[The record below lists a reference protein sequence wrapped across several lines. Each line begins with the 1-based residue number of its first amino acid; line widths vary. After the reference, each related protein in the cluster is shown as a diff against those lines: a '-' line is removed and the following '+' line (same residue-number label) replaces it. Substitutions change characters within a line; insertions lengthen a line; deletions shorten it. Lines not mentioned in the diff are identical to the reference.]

1 MTVGTEKSLWYAPWF
16 CVIFSETI
24 VRAQEEMIKIKIK
37 VIAKTLIFSFFT
49 IIASVANSNTHQE
62 SDFPG
67 SIRVKPVFFVPK
79 NEQAPTQQQK
89 IKLIRHLKLAQKWY
103 KRMLLNRDTYEL
115 VEGKPQIIDGKYTLD
130 EYIEKYDNIALQVT
144 SEILTTLN
152 LTRFNC
158 PYIFLII
165 FMQPDRGVP
174 NPSGVPFNG
183 GINNGPGLVIIP
195 SHRLD
200 TYSNIQGTIQHELG
214 HSFGLVHTAV
224 YGYDMKT
231 NSSIMSRGN
240 TNIMHNGFRLN
251 PKATLIPEDLRT
263 LSYNKKV
270 FPKFHYDLKKDVP
283 EGYKISN
290 VFRSFG
296 PREILGQ
303 KSFKIIVSTKDHE
316 LEGTSVS
323 NIVHTAIRTD
333 QYYNPKSRVGFDP
346 KTMWLCQPENG
357 KITATLTFPIPVSL
371 SKLCI
376 HSGCGGKYHSAKSVQ
391 VQVENKDRF
400 VDLCTVELKYLDE
413 YISFNKTKAQVW
425 RFSFKT
431 QMNRKI
437 IIRGV
442 RFFTDRCEI
451 FSPVVPYQGGKN

>member
-1 MTVGTEKSLWYAPWF
+1 MRE
-16 CVIFSETI
+16 
-24 VRAQEEMIKIKIK
+24 QDEMNEVKK

-49 IIASVANSNTHQE
+49 IIASVAYSDTYIE
-62 SDFPG
+62 GDFPAL
-67 SIRVKPVFFVPK
+67 IRVKPIFFVPK
-79 NEQAPTQQQK
+79 NEQAPTQQQQ
-89 IKLIRHLKLAQKWY
+89 IKLIKHLKLAQKWY
-103 KRMLLNRDTYEL
+103 KRMLLNRDTFEL
-115 VEGKPQIIDGKYTLD
+115 VEGKPQIIDGNFTLD
-130 EYIEKYDNIALQVT
+130 EYIEKYNNIALQVT

-158 PYIFLII
+158 PYIFLIF
-165 FMQPDRGVP
+165 FMQPDRGAP

-183 GINNGPGLVIIP
+183 GANNGPGLVIIT

-214 HSFGLVHTAV
+214 HSFGLIHTAV

-251 PKATLIPEDLRT
+251 PKATLIPEDLRA
-263 LSYNKKV
+263 LNYNKKV
-270 FPKFHYDLKKDVP
+270 FPKFHYDLKNDVG
-283 EGYKISN
+283 EGYKMSK

-323 NIVHTAIRTD
+323 NIVYTAIRTD
-333 QYYNPKSRVGFDP
+333 KYQNSKSRVGFDP
-346 KTMWLCQPENG
+346 KTMWLGKPENG
-357 KITATLTFPIPVSL
+357 TITATLTFPISVSL

-376 HSGCGGKYHSAKSVQ
+376 HSGCGGKYHPAKSVQ
-391 VQVENKDRF
+391 VQVEKEGGF
-400 VDLCTVELKYLDE
+400 VDVCTYELESLNE

-425 RFSFKT
+425 RLSFKT
-431 QMNRKI
+431 QMNRKV
-437 IIRGV
+437 IIRGI
-442 RFFTDRCEI
+442 RFFTDQCEI
-451 FSPVVPYQGGKN
+451 FSPVVPYQGE

>member
-1 MTVGTEKSLWYAPWF
+1 MNESK
-16 CVIFSETI
+16 
-24 VRAQEEMIKIKIK
+24 K

-49 IIASVANSNTHQE
+49 IIVSVAYSDTRQE
-62 SDFPG
+62 GDFPAL
-67 SIRVKPVFFVPK
+67 IRVKPIFFVPK
-79 NEQAPTQQQK
+79 NEQAPTQQQQ
-89 IKLIRHLKLAQKWY
+89 IKLTRHLKLAQKWY
-103 KRMLLNRDTYEL
+103 KRMLLSRDTFEL
-115 VEGKPQIIDGKYTLD
+115 VEGKPQIIDGNYTLN
-130 EYIEKYDNIALQVT
+130 EYIEKHSNIALQVT
-144 SEILTTLN
+144 SEILTTLS

-158 PYIFLII
+158 PYIFLIV
-165 FMQPDRGVP
+165 FMQPDRDVP

-183 GINNGPGLVIIP
+183 GINNGPGLVIIT

-214 HSFGLVHTAV
+214 HSFGLIHTAV

-251 PKATLIPEDLRT
+251 PKASLIPEDLRA

-270 FPKFHYDLKKDVP
+270 FPKFHYDLKNDVS

-303 KSFKIIVSTKDHE
+303 QSFKIIVSTKDHE
-316 LEGTSVS
+316 LEGTSAS

-333 QYYNPKSRVGFDP
+333 KYHNPKSRVGFDP
-346 KTMWLCQPENG
+346 KTMWLGQPEDG
-357 KITATLTFPIPVSL
+357 AITATLTFPIPVSL

-376 HSGCGGKYHSAKSVQ
+376 HSGCGGKYHPAKSVQ
-391 VQVENKDRF
+391 VQVEKEGGFID
-400 VDLCTVELKYLDE
+400 VCTHELESLDE
-413 YISFNKTKAQVW
+413 YISFNKTKAQAW
-425 RFSFKT
+425 RLSFKT

-437 IIRGV
+437 IIRGI
-442 RFFTDRCEI
+442 RFFTDQCEI
-451 FSPVVPYQGGKN
+451 FSPVVPYQGE